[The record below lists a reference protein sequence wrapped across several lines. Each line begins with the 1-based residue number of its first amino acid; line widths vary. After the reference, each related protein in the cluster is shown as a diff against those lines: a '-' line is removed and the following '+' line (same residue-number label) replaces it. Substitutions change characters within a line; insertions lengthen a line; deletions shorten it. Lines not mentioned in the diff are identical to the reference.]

1 MSASRVRRL
10 RPESITGRS
19 PVAAT
24 RRRSPGTLDLW
35 IHRRG
40 AIVELSLFG
49 ELDMATAPRLTQAM
63 AWLRTSSG
71 PATTIVIDTT
81 GVDFLAAAGYHALQA
96 ALVGPNGLWD
106 PHVALVLG
114 PVITRFEA
122 AISAQPWPAR
132 TSTAAGMTRTNGG
145 ENRRDL

>member
-49 ELDMATAPRLTQAM
+49 ELDMATAPRLIQAM

-96 ALVGPNGLWD
+96 ALVRPNGLWD

-122 AISAQPWPAR
+122 AISAHPLPAR
-132 TSTAAGMTRTNGG
+132 TSTAAPSS
-145 ENRRDL
+145 

>member
-1 MSASRVRRL
+1 MSTSSVHGIQPDVA
-10 RPESITGRS
+10 TGQI
-19 PVAAT
+19 PAAAT
-24 RRRSPGTLDLW
+24 RRRSPGTLDLS

-40 AIVELSLFG
+40 AIIELSLFG
-49 ELDMATAPRLTQAM
+49 DLDMATAPRLTQAM

-81 GVDFLAAAGYHALQA
+81 DLDFLAAAGYHALQA
-96 ALVGPNGLWD
+96 ALVCPDGLWD

-122 AISAQPWPAR
+122 AISASPCRPRRRPRPA
-132 TSTAAGMTRTNGG
+132 
-145 ENRRDL
+145 